1 MTPTSGQEFDPNL
14 HEAISQESSDEIPS
28 GHVISE
34 IRKGFT
40 LNDRLLRAAN
50 VIVSKGPQ
58 AEEKQN
64 ES

>member
-1 MTPTSGQEFDPNL
+1 M
-14 HEAISQESSDEIPS
+14 SQESSDEVPS

-58 AEEKQN
+58 AEETQN